1 MPVYTFNRNVGNSKE
16 GITMRKILIIGT
28 GGIGSFLIPLLD
40 KVGLYNITVADP
52 DIVEKKN
59 IPYQNFTDEDIGELK
74 VQAMAHKYKS
84 IMTGIKYP
92 ILTESQMKGFDLV
105 ICCVDNLGVRRTLY
119 NTSLKWLDLR
129 AQGRNAA
136 LVSHNADP
144 KMYDMLLAG
153 KDGSFS
159 CQGDS
164 WDGTN
169 KGVHFMQVVIAGMG
183 VQWIQRYM
191 NKEEVC
197 DYKVVNV

>member
-1 MPVYTFNRNVGNSKE
+1 
-16 GITMRKILIIGT
+16 MRKILIIGT
-28 GGIGSFLIPLLD
+28 GGIGSFLIPVLD
-40 KVGLYNITVADP
+40 KVGLYSITVADP

-59 IPYQNFTDEDIGELK
+59 IPYQNFSDEDIGELK

-84 IMTGIKYP
+84 IKAGIKYP
-92 ILTESQMKGFDLV
+92 ILTSKQMEGFDLV

-119 NTSLKWLDLR
+119 NTSIKWLDLR

-136 LVSHNADP
+136 LVSHKADP

-153 KDGSFS
+153 PEGSFS

-169 KGVHFMQVVIAGMG
+169 KGVHFMQVAIAGLG
-183 VQWIQRYM
+183 AQWIQRYM
-191 NKEEVC
+191 NDEEVRE
-197 DYKVVNV
+197 YMVVNV